1 MASETEEAMMMSK
14 MNISKFGWRTNHSQH
29 LWKPRRV
36 RHQRV
41 LSASSAR
48 HQRVLSLPANAV
60 ARAEDAEGVLLGP
73 GLLFAQVGLM
83 RELGRLFHRARLLAW
98 LNLLFLAESREH
110 HACMHKGGGRGGGGR
125 GR

>member
-60 ARAEDAEGVLLGP
+60 ARAEDAKGVLLGP

-83 RELGRLFHRARLLAW
+83 RELGRLFQNDLRAAQVVLRTLIAKADE
-98 LNLLFLAESREH
+98 FET
-110 HACMHKGGGRGGGGR
+110 
-125 GR
+125 